1 MQYQLNNIPI
11 KCLSATTND
20 KALLKTIG
28 LLPIDVC
35 PKYPWTIFGV

>member
-35 PKYPWTIFGV
+35 PK